1 MNPILVIVVVQL
13 MFSFSDVIG
22 RHMMTTTGFTPQ
34 SWFSGWF
41 LLYFF
46 IRNIAMF
53 GQLYVFSKIELGHT
67 MAIFGAVSIFV
78 ANGLGFL
85 FFREVLTP
93 QVYIG
98 VTLSILAFVILA
110 LRA

>member
-1 MNPILVIVVVQL
+1 
-13 MFSFSDVIG
+13 
-22 RHMMTTTGFTPQ
+22 MMTTTGFTPQ
-34 SWFSGWF
+34 SFFSGWF

-67 MAIFGAVSIFV
+67 MALFGVVSIVV
-78 ANGLGFL
+78 ANGLGLLFL
-85 FFREVLTP
+85 KEVLTP
-93 QVYIG
+93 QAYVG
-98 VTLSILAFVILA
+98 VLLAILAFVVLA

>member
-1 MNPILVIVVVQL
+1 
-13 MFSFSDVIG
+13 
-22 RHMMTTTGFTPQ
+22 MMTTTGFTPQ
-34 SWFSGWF
+34 SFFSGWF

-67 MAIFGAVSIFV
+67 MALFGVVSIVV

-85 FFREVLTP
+85 FLKEVLTP
-93 QVYIG
+93 QAYVG
-98 VTLSILAFVILA
+98 VLLAILAFVVLA
-110 LRA
+110 LRT